1 MANAARLRRIADQ
14 IQRELSALIAGEVKD
29 PRVRMVTITSVELS
43 PDLAHAKV
51 FVTSLAEGGD
61 RDETLAGLR
70 NAAGFL
76 RSMLG
81 ARLRVHSTPALRF
94 VYDTSIETGVRLT
107 RLIDEA
113 VAADH
118 ARSRPRRRASKPR

>member
-14 IQRELSALIAGEVKD
+14 IQRELSALIAGELKD
-29 PRVRMVTITSVELS
+29 PRVRMVTITGVELS
-43 PDLAHAKV
+43 PDLAYAKV
-51 FVTSLAEGGD
+51 FVTSLAEGAG

-76 RSMLG
+76 RGMLG

-94 VYDTSIETGVRLT
+94 IYDTSIETGIRLT
-107 RLIDEA
+107 HLIDEA

-118 ARSRPRRRASKPR
+118 ARSRPRRRAPKSR